1 MKNLNNLL
9 QQAFA
14 AGLPK
19 SEEELVDYVT
29 DLIVDH
35 YKNKFFDS
43 ALISV
48 SFNSS
53 CGRIDTYEEGTNL
66 RIRIPL
72 ANIWDYSKVKK
83 MMKENGFKFELDI
96 IEDRDRFSGKR
107 IRRPSNRAFYF
118 TIEVSNKSFSP
129 SFTYNE
135 ATQEIIP
142 TIR

>member
-14 AGLPK
+14 AELPK

-53 CGRIDTYEEGTNL
+53 WGRIDTYEEGTNL

-83 MMKENGFKFELDI
+83 MMKENGFKFELEI
-96 IEDRDRFSGKR
+96 IEDRDRFSGKW
-107 IRRPSNRAFYF
+107 IRF